1 MRRAKSAAIA
11 ITVLAAGP
19 ALAGNS
25 YILPDGVSRASGVTI
40 HCATSVGTAVP
51 CGTAAQPLVVTPP
64 VGAATAANQGVE
76 ISTQQAMAQAVGTQS
91 DPVYGSGPASLVS
104 LLKGLNVLLGTGI
117 QSLPVG
123 GQPVSRTISIT
134 GPEVAANNVTLF
146 LANPGRQYLAFQA
159 PQTNAIWVNFLGGTA
174 GPNLP
179 DCVYLAPGTLYESG
193 QYVNRGAITVYSPV
207 AATIAAWEG

>member
-1 MRRAKSAAIA
+1 
-11 ITVLAAGP
+11 
-19 ALAGNS
+19 
-25 YILPDGVSRASGVTI
+25 
-40 HCATSVGTAVP
+40 
-51 CGTAAQPLVVTPP
+51 
-64 VGAATAANQGVE
+64 
-76 ISTQQAMAQAVGTQS
+76 MAQAVGTQS